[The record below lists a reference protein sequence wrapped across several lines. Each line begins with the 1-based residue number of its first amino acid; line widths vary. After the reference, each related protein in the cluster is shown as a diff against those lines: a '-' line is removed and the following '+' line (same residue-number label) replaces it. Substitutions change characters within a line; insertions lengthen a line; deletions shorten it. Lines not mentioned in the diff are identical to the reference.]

1 MSLTMRAILVVFV
14 LADLMESRV
23 STVRIMPVSALRWGT
38 GHIKNTREV
47 KMLTENQQ
55 NILVTSTGVDIC
67 AATGAIA
74 RFIVYYCNSM
84 EHIAYAKSA
93 IYLMFGFSLVFLF
106 IFGTMLLLLSAYEL
120 AEWIGRR
127 SIRSGV

>member
-1 MSLTMRAILVVFV
+1 MTAIPVVFV
-14 LADLMESRV
+14 LAGSMEIRV
-23 STVRIMPVSALRWGT
+23 FTVRIMPVSALRWGIER
-38 GHIKNTREV
+38 IKNTGEV

-55 NILVTSTGVDIC
+55 NILVMSTGVDIC

-74 RFIVYYCNSM
+74 IFLAYYCNSM
-84 EHIAYAKSA
+84 EPIAYAKSA

-106 IFGTMLLLLSAYEL
+106 IFGTILLLLSAYEL

-127 SIRSGV
+127 SIRGGTKR